1 MLAQET
7 GDLFA
12 RVGQLGTS
20 TSART
25 VLPGAGPRSSTSQRA
40 ASRSSGGGGGGG
52 GGDGGCV
59 EVAARLAQIHVRA
72 SEDKAGLQLALSPTA
87 WAGFITYAGK

>member
-1 MLAQET
+1 MLAQGT

-40 ASRSSGGGGGGG
+40 ASRSSYSG
-52 GGDGGCV
+52 GGDGGDV
-59 EVAARLAQIHVRA
+59 EVAACLAQFHVRA

-87 WAGFITYAGK
+87 WTDFIAYAGR